1 MRIES
6 KISSIVANQL
16 GRMQGALEAQILQQ
30 VNTELSKFTNTC
42 PTPNQMQ
49 TIIRTRNSLINVI
62 NLFQQKTSVF
72 SSYAGS
78 IQNIVTALN
87 AVLTI
92 IRNLP
97 IPTAVPPG
105 IGVPIAL
112 TNKYAEILFNLIR
125 FSESLQKDAESIGTL
140 VNSVNPFLNNVRNLL
155 NTLDTSL
162 RNCIVDLRNEQL
174 QIRSNTQLEI
184 QDIIQQDQQLA
195 DTITLSNN
203 REINLQ
209 NLRNT
214 LNSGFDINTLTQQQ
228 INNINSIEDL
238 LDQNQETAQSISE
251 FDRLLSLL
259 QQDTLNTDDTQIQ
272 QNNQVSAVN
281 YRSRSGKDYII
292 EIISEVGNQTE
303 IPLRRAVAKNNNGVI
318 VLRGPKSFSSSTQIL
333 IDELKFRIDN
343 QLP

>member
-16 GRMQGALEAQILQQ
+16 GRVQGALEAQILQQ

-42 PTPNQMQ
+42 PTPDQIQ
-49 TIIRTRNSLINVI
+49 TIIITRNSLINVI

-78 IQNIVTALN
+78 IENIVTALN

-125 FSESLQKDAESIGTL
+125 FSESLQKDAETISTL
-140 VNSVNPFLNNVRNLL
+140 VNSVNPFLNNVRNSL
-155 NTLDTSL
+155 NTLDTNL
-162 RNCIVDLRNEQL
+162 RNCIIDLRNKQ
-174 QIRSNTQLEI
+174 
-184 QDIIQQDQQLA
+184 
-195 DTITLSNN
+195 
-203 REINLQ
+203 
-209 NLRNT
+209 
-214 LNSGFDINTLTQQQ
+214 
-228 INNINSIEDL
+228 L
-238 LDQNQETAQSISE
+238 LDQNQETSQSISE

-259 QQDTLNTDDTQIQ
+259 QQDTLSTDDTLIQ
-272 QNNQVSAVN
+272 QNNQATAVN

-292 EIISEVGNQTE
+292 EIISEVDNQTE

-318 VLRGPKSFSSSTQIL
+318 VLRGSKSFSSSTQIL